1 MEAPLWQA
9 LCPSLVC
16 GPSGG
21 GLHAVDKWGDLGQ
34 VRAFASALI
43 AVLSAWVPDDD

>member
-9 LCPSLVC
+9 LCPTLVC

-21 GLHAVDKWGDLGQ
+21 GLHAVDEWVDLGQ
-34 VRAFASALI
+34 VRSFTRKLLE
-43 AVLSAWVPDDD
+43 VLSRAD

>member
-1 MEAPLWQA
+1 LWQA

-21 GLHAVDKWGDLGQ
+21 GLHAADEWVDLGQ
-34 VRAFASALI
+34 VCAFAYALI
-43 AVLSAWVPDDD
+43 AVLSTWVPDDD